1 MRSAVVTGAGSG
13 LGLAISERLAVEGW
27 VVVGVERVDARA
39 EHFVERV
46 GPVGHVVRGDVVDVD
61 VLELAAR
68 AAEDLGQLTGW
79 VNNAAVNLRGNLHEP
94 DPDEVNEVFG
104 VNLLAP
110 FWGCSIAVR
119 SFLGHDVGGRIV
131 NVSSIHGTDAFPD
144 FAAYDTTKGGLN
156 ALTRY
161 IAVEYG
167 VAGIRA
173 NAIAPGAIRT
183 EMLAELID
191 SSEDPARTQREMAE
205 LHPLER
211 LGEPAEVAALAAFL
225 LGDES
230 SFVTGQVI
238 GIDGGASAR
247 AYRFE
252 PAGELV
258 RRSPQAWASE

>member
-1 MRSAVVTGAGSG
+1 MTGAGGG
-13 LGLAISERLAVEGW
+13 LGLAISERLAAEGW
-27 VVVGVERVDARA
+27 RVVGVERVDTKA
-39 EHFVERV
+39 EDLVQRLGAAGRV
-46 GPVGHVVRGDVVDVD
+46 VCGDVVDVA
-61 VLELAAR
+61 VLERAAR
-68 AAEDLGQLTGW
+68 TAESLAPLTGW
-79 VNNAAVNLRGNLHEP
+79 VNNAAVNLRGSLH
-94 DPDEVNEVFG
+94 DPDRDEVGKVFG

-119 SFLGHDVGGRIV
+119 SFLAHDVPGRIV
-131 NVSSIHGTDAFPD
+131 NVSSIHGTAAFPG
-144 FAAYDTTKGGLN
+144 FAAYDTAKGGLN

-161 IAVEYG
+161 VAVEYG
-167 VAGIRA
+167 IAGIRA

-211 LGEPAEVAALAAFL
+211 LGEPAEVAAVAAFL

-230 SFVTGQVI
+230 SFVTGQVL
-238 GIDGGASAR
+238 GVDGGANAR

-252 PAGELV
+252 PAAELA
-258 RRSPQAWASE
+258 RRKA